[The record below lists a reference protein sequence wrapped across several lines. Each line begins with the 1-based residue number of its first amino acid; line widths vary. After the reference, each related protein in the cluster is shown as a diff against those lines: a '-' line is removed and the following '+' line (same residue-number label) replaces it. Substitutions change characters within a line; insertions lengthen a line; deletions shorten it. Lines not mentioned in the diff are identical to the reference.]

1 MVFGSQFMAIDV
13 GRTFYVAHRVYSV
26 ATMSGQAAM
35 SVLSHEERRRSKRL
49 LLDVPLV
56 IRGEAT
62 ETEPFEE
69 ETFSISVS
77 AHGALVVLASK
88 VALGQRV
95 FLKNPK
101 TRGETE
107 GRIARFGPPYG
118 GLAQVGIEF
127 AQPAPEFW
135 AIGSPPTDWNLT

>member
-1 MVFGSQFMAIDV
+1 
-13 GRTFYVAHRVYSV
+13 
-26 ATMSGQAAM
+26 MSSQAAM

-56 IRGEAT
+56 IRGENT
-62 ETEPFEE
+62 GTEPFEE

-77 AHGALVVLASK
+77 AHGALVVLAAK
-88 VALGQRV
+88 VALGQKV

-101 TRGETE
+101 TRDETE
-107 GRIARFGPPYG
+107 GRIARFGPLYG

-135 AIGSPPTDWNLT
+135 HIESPPDNWKSARS

>member
-1 MVFGSQFMAIDV
+1 
-13 GRTFYVAHRVYSV
+13 
-26 ATMSGQAAM
+26 MSSQAAV

-56 IRGEAT
+56 VRGEDT
-62 ETEPFEE
+62 ETETFEE
-69 ETFSISVS
+69 ETFSLSVS
-77 AHGALVVLASK
+77 AHGALVVLAPK

-95 FLKNPK
+95 FLKNLK
-101 TRGETE
+101 THGETE
-107 GRIARFGPPYG
+107 GRIARFGPPHG

-135 AIGSPPTDWNLT
+135 HIGSPPDSWKSARS